1 VILVRSSM
9 ERDSLSWKHVVAYV
23 LAAGISATLLAL
35 GESPG
40 IAAVPSVLVWT
51 MINRKNDA
59 SW

>member
-1 VILVRSSM
+1 M